1 MVEPVSGRP
10 SSKGEST
17 AAGLQWLDAP
27 ESDDLAFESHGDKTI
42 LLVEDDDAVRVLVSR
57 MLTRQRFKVIAFSSG
72 SEAIEYIKSDD
83 VEVDLLLTDV
93 VMPKMSGKALSD
105 TLHLA
110 RPGIKTIYMSGYSDE
125 IIAKRGVL
133 ETGAHL
139 IAKPF
144 TTAEIVRMI
153 HSVLGMG
160 VHKW

>member
-10 SSKGEST
+10 SSKGEPT

-27 ESDDLAFESHGDKTI
+27 ESDDLAFESHSDKTI

-57 MLTRQRFKVIAFSSG
+57 MLTRQRFNVIAFSSG

-133 ETGAHL
+133 EVGAHL

-144 TTAEIVRMI
+144 TTAEIVRRI